1 MRGISAGRVEGE
13 CDMNPT
19 DSPIPAKQTISNRFA
34 CEIDFIAILLFI
46 GIVVFAGAMVLVDQV
61 FKDDPQIFQVFA
73 GLVTAFSGG
82 FFTRIKSSPTP
93 AQPQDKVKEGN

>member
-1 MRGISAGRVEGE
+1 MTPMILTQTSSPTPPTPMCERV
-13 CDMNPT
+13 DYVTVM
-19 DSPIPAKQTISNRFA
+19 
-34 CEIDFIAILLFI
+34 LFL
-46 GIVVFAGAMVLVDQV
+46 GIVFFAGAMVLVDQV
-61 FKDDPQIFQVFA
+61 FKDDGQIFQVFA